1 MKLVVDNKTIEID
14 VEKPFV
20 NLFMTDLETMDCV
33 DVYLTEEQ
41 FQDLVVMI
49 NKTKE
54 ELQKVKEGMN

>member
-1 MKLVVDNKTIEID
+1 MKLTVDNKTIEID

-41 FQDLVVMI
+41 FQDLVAMI

>member
-1 MKLVVDNKTIEID
+1 MKLTVDNKTIEID

>member
-1 MKLVVDNKTIEID
+1 MKLTVDNKTIEID

-41 FQDLVVMI
+41 FQDLVAMI

-54 ELQKVKEGMN
+54 EL